1 MKILVFDTE
10 TSGLPEY
17 NASINEKD
25 KWPYI
30 LQISYIMYDISNNT
44 EVICND
50 YINVDPSLVT
60 ITPESYNIH
69 KISMDYLQENGRNI
83 IPALKEF
90 NKILNKCDMVV
101 GHNIQFDKK
110 MIFVECFRNKVLQ
123 YFTRFYGNRKVC
135 KPEYC
140 TMKNTTKFCNIL
152 KLNKTGKQD
161 IKYPKLQELYS
172 KLFTDAIIPET
183 LHDSLIDILIT
194 LRCYIKYV
202 YNHDIIEINENINN
216 LFIKYNLI

>member
-1 MKILVFDTE
+1 
-10 TSGLPEY
+10 
-17 NASINEKD
+17 
-25 KWPYI
+25 
-30 LQISYIMYDISNNT
+30 MYDISNNT

-90 NKILNKCDMVV
+90 NKILNKCDVVV

-110 MIFVECFRNKVLQ
+110 MVLVECFRNKVLQ
-123 YFTRFYGNRKVC
+123 YFTRFYHNRKVC

-140 TMKNTTKFCNIL
+140 TMINTSKFCNIL
-152 KLNKTGKQD
+152 KLNKTGKEY

-194 LRCYIKYV
+194 LRCYIKYI
-202 YNHDIIEINENINN
+202 YNLDIIEINNNINN
-216 LFIKYNLI
+216 LFLKYNLI